1 MTEPH
6 PPPRDPHLAEVA
18 QWHPIEGTPM
28 KKKVAIGCSI
38 GATIET
44 YDFIGFGI
52 AAALY
57 FNNVFF
63 PATDP
68 LSGTLL
74 SFATL
79 GIGFAVRPLGGIIG
93 GYLGDRI
100 GRKPVLVGSLLLM
113 GIATVLIGV
122 LPTYQQVGVWAGI
135 LLVAVRVVQGLAFG
149 AEWGG
154 AILMCFEH
162 APWRKKGLYTGI
174 TQAGFPVGLLLA
186 NFAFLVSVPLGD
198 QWAWRV
204 PFLLSA
210 VLIVVGILIRLKI
223 EESPE
228 FEELKEEGELSKN
241 PLLEVLRDDWRNM
254 LRAFCLRI
262 AETAGYAVSVTFI
275 LSYLSSQKLADRPTT
290 LTALMIAAA
299 LGIFATILWGALTD
313 RIGRRPVYLLGTAL
327 TVVWGV
333 PLFLVVNTGT
343 AIAIIIA
350 FVVSYTICQN
360 SLAGVQGAWFSEL
373 FAAKTRTTGASLA
386 YQLSA
391 VVSGFTPLV
400 ATALFA
406 GVGWIGPA
414 LLFSA
419 YGLLGL
425 IAALVTRET
434 WGRAEREEVAALE
447 RTLALPAAR
456 SRLRTRKTHEHP
468 HRPDL
473 QAAAYRIRLNALH
486 MGEVQGQGYIGQ
498 ALGVADVLAVV
509 YTDQLRHRPE
519 DPHWADRDRFLLSIG
534 HYAIALYAAL
544 AEAGTIPVEE
554 LSDLRL
560 RRVPAADVRHGVLHA
575 RHGDLRRLARPRPRR
590 RHRDGAGAAP
600 PGQPGP
606 RLQPALRRRAR
617 RGLDL
622 GGRAAGRPPRP
633 GQPHRDRRRQRAAGR
648 RAHRRACCAPS
659 RSPTSGARSAGT
671 PCASTATTSP
681 RSSTRSTSCASTAAR
696 PGC

>member
-1 MTEPH
+1 MTERQ
-6 PPPRDPHLAEVA
+6 PPLQDPHLEEVA
-18 QWHPIEGTPM
+18 HWHPIEGTPE

-38 GATIET
+38 GAVIET
-44 YDFIGFGI
+44 YDFIGFGT

-57 FNNVFF
+57 FNKVFF

-113 GIATVLIGV
+113 GIATVLIGA
-122 LPTYQQVGVWAGI
+122 LPTYQQVGVWAGF

-186 NFAFLVSVPLGD
+186 NLAFLVSVPLGE

-228 FEELKEEGELSKN
+228 FEELKEEGEVSKN
-241 PLLEVLRDDWRNM
+241 PLLEVLRDDWGNV

-262 AETAGYAVSVTFI
+262 AETAGYAVSVTFM
-275 LSYLSSQKLADRPTT
+275 LSYLASEKLAARSVS
-290 LTALMIAAA
+290 LTALLIAA
-299 LGIFATILWGALTD
+299 GIGIVATTYWGALTD
-313 RIGRRPVYLLGTAL
+313 RIGRRPVYLLGTAITL
-327 TVVWGV
+327 LWGV
-333 PLFLVVNTGT
+333 PLFLLVNTGAAT
-343 AIAIIIA
+343 AIILA
-350 FVVSYTICQN
+350 FLVSYAVCQN

-373 FAAKTRTTGASLA
+373 FATKTRTTGASLA

-400 ATALFA
+400 ATALYV

-414 LLFSA
+414 LLFSG

-425 IAALVTRET
+425 LAALVTKET

-447 RTLALPAAR
+447 R
-456 SRLRTRKTHEHP
+456 
-468 HRPDL
+468 
-473 QAAAYRIRLNALH
+473 
-486 MGEVQGQGYIGQ
+486 
-498 ALGVADVLAVV
+498 
-509 YTDQLRHRPE
+509 
-519 DPHWADRDRFLLSIG
+519 
-534 HYAIALYAAL
+534 AL
-544 AEAGTIPVEE
+544 AAP
-554 LSDLRL
+554 
-560 RRVPAADVRHGVLHA
+560 PAPEPA
-575 RHGDLRRLARPRPRR
+575 PRR
-590 RHRDGAGAAP
+590 RTK
-600 PGQPGP
+600 
-606 RLQPALRRRAR
+606 PAT
-617 RGLDL
+617 G
-622 GGRAAGRPPRP
+622 
-633 GQPHRDRRRQRAAGR
+633 
-648 RAHRRACCAPS
+648 S
-659 RSPTSGARSAGT
+659 
-671 PCASTATTSP
+671 
-681 RSSTRSTSCASTAAR
+681 
-696 PGC
+696 